1 MAEHILQVVNGAT
14 GEAVALA
21 LVLMAFDVVAGFA
34 KACKAGNVSST
45 VMREGAWHKAGFVG
59 LVFLA
64 AVIQWLLMAV
74 PVPSGVTVPEIP
86 LVVMTCAY
94 VAVTEAVSI
103 FENLCSLNPAIA
115 GSPVGKVMEQLEK
128 ADDKEGGQ

>member
-1 MAEHILQVVNGAT
+1 MAEHILQMVNGAT

-21 LVLMAFDVVAGFA
+21 LALMAFDVVSGFA
-34 KACKAGNVSST
+34 KACKAGDVSST

-64 AVIQWLLMAV
+64 AVIQWLLAAV
-74 PVPSGVTVPEIP
+74 PVPSGVTVPEVP
-86 LVVMTCAY
+86 LIVMTCAY

-103 FENLCSLNPAIA
+103 FENLCSLNPDIA
-115 GSPVGKVMEQLEK
+115 KSPVGKVMDQLER
-128 ADDKEGGQ
+128 DDEKGEL